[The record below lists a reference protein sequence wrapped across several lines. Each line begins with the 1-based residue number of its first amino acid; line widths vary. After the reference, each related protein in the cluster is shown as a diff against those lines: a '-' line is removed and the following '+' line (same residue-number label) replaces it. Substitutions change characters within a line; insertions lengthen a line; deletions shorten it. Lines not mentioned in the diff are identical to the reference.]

1 MQGRIKI
8 IPDAKAIA
16 KTRILAGMSKSDVA
30 KAANIP
36 HSSIVRAEL
45 GQGVAP
51 KTAAGISKALGVH
64 FEELF
69 TIVMPNGGRN
79 HDSTD

>member
-8 IPDAKAIA
+8 IPDAEAIA
-16 KTRILAGMSKSDVA
+16 KTRILAGMSKLDVA

-45 GQGVAP
+45 GQGVSP
-51 KTAAGISKALGVH
+51 KTAAGISKALGVR

-69 TIVMPNGGRN
+69 MIVMPTGKE
-79 HDSTD
+79 